1 MARLVRK
8 APLRKKAVKK
18 AVKAVK
24 AVRRAA
30 RPADGL
36 NPDDVSFLFDRL
48 QAEEQ
53 SEKRWKE
60 MTAAVSDEG
69 DAWHA
74 VGEHLAARQEARED
88 HHRRWKFFGK

>member
-18 AVKAVK
+18 VVKAVK

-36 NPDDVSFLFDRL
+36 NSDDVSFLFDRL
-48 QAEEQ
+48 QAEER
-53 SEKRWKE
+53 SEAVWKE
-60 MTAAVSDEG
+60 MTAAGSDEG
-69 DAWHA
+69 DSWHA
-74 VGEHLAARQEARED
+74 VGDHLAARQQARED
-88 HHRRWKFFGK
+88 HQRRWKFFGK